1 MNWRYAEFPL
11 RACFKGGV
19 GRVLDPLGLTSMGKK
34 TGGSLKTGWDPLGLV
49 TSADDLTK
57 PKTTPGAPNPLDGVT
72 AAPVTMSNLDVVNAS
87 QDQMRQEM
95 LKKSIKKT
103 IFAGD
108 TGGYRSGM
116 GIGGPRG

>member
-1 MNWRYAEFPL
+1 MNWRYLEFPQHA
-11 RACFKGGV
+11 RFKGGV

-57 PKTTPGAPNPLDGVT
+57 PKTQGATTNPFAGLT
-72 AAPVTMSNLDVVNAS
+72 AAPVTSSNLDVVNAS

-108 TGGYRSGM
+108 TGGYRPGM